1 MIAAL
6 SQTERVQLT
15 AHPSPLTVVDP
26 PPHLSPRPPQWVD
39 DALGTNDCRSDR
51 VASVEAIVSGSL
63 LFLRTSVTGARGLP
77 ADDLRARVSD
87 AYVAMGTALSAFSR
101 QPIRFWNYIP
111 DPGDSMGCGLDR
123 YMVFNAGRFDGYTK
137 WQGPASRFGPS
148 LATASGVG
156 TIGDDLVVHCLAS
169 DVGGTPV
176 ENPRQKP
183 AWQYSPRYG
192 PMPPCFSRATIASV
206 NGRRLL
212 LIGGTASIIGE
223 DSRHHDDVGA
233 QLEETLRN
241 LEALIERAGGAAL
254 GEAALGRLVDLR
266 AYIARAHDAP
276 SIRSELDARCP
287 RAARIDLAI
296 ARVCRPELLVEIEG
310 VAEI

>member
-1 MIAAL
+1 MIAARD
-6 SQTERVQLT
+6 QTEGDQLT
-15 AHPSPLTVVDP
+15 VHPFPVTLADP

-39 DALGTNDCRSDR
+39 DALGTKARRCDR
-51 VASVEAIVSGSL
+51 DATVEAIASGSL
-63 LFLRTSVTGARGLP
+63 LFLRTCVAGARGMP

-87 AYVAMGTALSAFSR
+87 AYVAIGGALNAFHR
-101 QPIRFWNYIP
+101 EPIRFWNYIP
-111 DPGDSMGCGLDR
+111 DPGDPMGGGLDR

-137 WQGPASRFGPS
+137 WQGSSSRIGPS

-169 DVGGTPV
+169 NVAGTPV

-192 PMPPCFSRATIASV
+192 PMPPCFSRATTATV

-212 LIGGTASIIGE
+212 LIGGTASIVGE
-223 DSRHHDDVGA
+223 DSQHSNDVGA
-233 QLEETLRN
+233 QLDETLRN
-241 LEALIERAGGAAL
+241 LEALIERAGGTGATL
-254 GEAALGRLVDLR
+254 SRLVDLR
-266 AYIARAHDAP
+266 VYVARADDAP
-276 SIRSELDARCP
+276 AIRSVLDARCD

-310 VAEI
+310 VAEM